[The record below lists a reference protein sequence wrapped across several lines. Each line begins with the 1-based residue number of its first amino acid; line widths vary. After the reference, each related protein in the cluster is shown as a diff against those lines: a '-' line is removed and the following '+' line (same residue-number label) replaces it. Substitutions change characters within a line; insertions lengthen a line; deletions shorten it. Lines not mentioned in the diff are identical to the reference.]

1 MSGGFMYAAPIPIW
15 LVILVL
21 LILVLGGVKLV
32 KLILMALKG

>member
-1 MSGGFMYAAPIPIW
+1 MYAAPIPIW